1 MQKIVR
7 FVTVVAVCSL
17 ACAGFAQASR
27 SAPPPHVPVSLSVQP
42 ALVPLVGPRAEGR
55 VVVTAYHKDG
65 SLEDVT
71 PRVVMKSL
79 QPHIVGVGPDR
90 ILRPVSD
97 GQTRIKVAYA
107 GRTAQFT
114 VKVKDAHRQ
123 APIDFTRE
131 VVPILTRAG
140 CNQGSCHGSQ
150 YGKGGFKLS
159 LSGFEPSLDYFS
171 IVKHAGGRRALPFDP
186 PQSLILRKPTL
197 TVAHQ
202 GGLRLKLG
210 SRDYRILQTWLRE
223 GAHGPSN
230 NDPIVQKVEVF
241 PSERTLRPGE
251 KQTLVVR
258 ATYSD
263 GLVRDVTPWVRL
275 NTLNDGIATVST
287 EGVVTAVGRG
297 ETAIMVRFGG
307 EAAVVRITVPF
318 AHIANYPKLPRNN
331 YIDEHI
337 LRKWKTLGLLPS
349 GLCDDATFIRRVY
362 LDIIGTLPTPEE
374 VHTFLADH
382 SPNKRARLID
392 RVLDRPEY
400 ADYWTLKWGDLLRSA
415 PSHLGGKGMWSFT
428 NWIREQFRNNT
439 PMDQFARALI
449 TAQGST
455 YTNGPAN
462 YYRVARNAPDL
473 AETTAQVFLGTRLQC
488 TKCHHH
494 PFERWSQADYYRFA
508 AFFARVGLKG
518 SNEFGIFGGE
528 QVVRLATS
536 GEVNHPKTG
545 AVMKPTPLGGYPA
558 AMRVR
563 APKTAEL
570 VDPDPDANGDRR
582 TLLADWITRDNILF
596 ARNIVN
602 RYWGYL
608 MGRGLVEPIDDQRIT
623 NPPTNPELLDA
634 LAKDFMAHG
643 YDLKHLIRTICNS
656 RAYQLSS
663 QPTKQNQGDTAF
675 YTHFYIKRMPAEV
688 LLDAINTATGTQ
700 EKFAGL
706 PPGFRAI
713 QLPHPQIESRFLDLF
728 GRAPRVI
735 ACECERA
742 AEPTMA
748 QALNLMMG
756 DVVNRKVQ
764 DANGLIAKLIAAK
777 KTDEEIIQ
785 TFYLT
790 ALSRPPTARE
800 MQRALKAVNT
810 LCERPALL
818 PPQKVPYLPQAR
830 LPRTEEAKA
839 ADRKAALEDV
849 LWALLNSKEFVFI
862 H

>member
-1 MQKIVR
+1 MQRIVQ

-27 SAPPPHVPVSLSVQP
+27 SVPPPRAPVSLSVQP
-42 ALVPLVGPRAEGR
+42 TLVPLIGSRAEGR
-55 VVVTAYHKDG
+55 VVVTARHKDG

-79 QPHIVGVGPDR
+79 HPRIVSVGPDR
-90 ILRPVSD
+90 VLRPVSD
-97 GQTRIKVAYA
+97 GQAVVKVAYA

-114 VKVKDAHRQ
+114 VRVKDARRRI
-123 APIDFTRE
+123 PIDFTRE

-159 LSGFEPSLDYFS
+159 LSGFEPSLDHFS

-210 SRDYRILQTWLRE
+210 SRDYRILEAWLRA
-223 GAHGPSN
+223 GAPGPGAS
-230 NDPIVQKVEVF
+230 DPAVQKVEVF
-241 PSERTLRPGE
+241 PAARILRPGE

-263 GLVRDVTPWVRL
+263 GVVRDVTPWARL
-275 NTLNDGIATVST
+275 NTLNDGIASVSP

-307 EAAVVRITVPF
+307 EVAVVRVTVPF
-318 AHIANYPKLPRNN
+318 AYIANYPKLPRNN
-331 YIDEHI
+331 YIDDHI
-337 LRKWKTLGLLPS
+337 LRKWKMLGLLPS
-349 GLCDDATFIRRVY
+349 SLCDDTTFIRRVY
-362 LDIIGTLPTPEE
+362 LDVIGTLPAPEE
-374 VHTFLADH
+374 VRAFLADR
-382 SPNKRARLID
+382 SPDKRAKLID

-400 ADYWTLKWGDLLRSA
+400 ADYWTLKWGDLLRSE
-415 PSHLGGKGMWSFT
+415 PSRLGGKGMWSFT

-439 PMDQFARALI
+439 PIDRFARALI

-455 YTNGPAN
+455 YTTGPAN

-473 AETTAQVFLGTRLQC
+473 AETTAQVFLGMRLQC
-488 TKCHHH
+488 TRCHHH
-494 PFERWSQADYYRFA
+494 PFERWSQADYYKFA

-545 AVMKPTPLGGYPA
+545 EVMKPTPLGGYPA

-563 APKTAEL
+563 ASKTAEL
-570 VDPDPDANGDRR
+570 VDPNPDANGDRR
-582 TLLADWITRDNILF
+582 TLLAEWITRDNLLF

-634 LAKDFMAHG
+634 LAKDFVAHG

-675 YTHFYIKRMPAEV
+675 YTHYYIKRMPAEV

-700 EKFAGL
+700 EKFGGL

-764 DANGLIAKLIAAK
+764 DANGLIARLIAGK
-777 KTDEEIIQ
+777 KTDAEMIQ

-790 ALSRPPTARE
+790 AVGRMPLRQE
-800 MQRALKAVNT
+800 MSLALKT
-810 LCERPALL
+810 IRSLRDRPALL
-818 PPQKVPYLPQAR
+818 PPQKIPYLPQAR
-830 LPRTEEAKA
+830 VPRTEEAKA

>member
-1 MQKIVR
+1 
-7 FVTVVAVCSL
+7 
-17 ACAGFAQASR
+17 
-27 SAPPPHVPVSLSVQP
+27 
-42 ALVPLVGPRAEGR
+42 LVPLNGPRAEGR
-55 VVVTAYHKDG
+55 VVVIAHHKDG

-71 PRVVMKSL
+71 PRVVLRSL
-79 QPHIVGVGPDR
+79 QPHIVVVGADR
-90 ILRPVSD
+90 VLRPVAD
-97 GQTRIKVAYA
+97 GQAVVKVAYA
-107 GRTAQFT
+107 GRTTQFT
-114 VKVKDAHRQ
+114 VRVKDSHRR
-123 APIDFTRE
+123 APIEFTRE
-131 VVPILTRAG
+131 VVPILTHAG

-186 PQSLILRKPTL
+186 PQSLLLRKPTL

-210 SRDYRILQTWLRE
+210 SRDYRILEAWLRE
-223 GAHGPSN
+223 GAPGPGA
-230 NDPIVQKVEVF
+230 NDPVVQKVEVF
-241 PSERTLRPGE
+241 PTARILHAGE

-258 ATYSD
+258 AIYSD
-263 GLVRDVTPWVRL
+263 GVVRDVTPWARL
-275 NTLNDGIATVST
+275 NTLNDGVASVSP
-287 EGVVTAVGRG
+287 EGVVTAIGRG

-307 EAAVVRITVPF
+307 EVSVARITVPF
-318 AHIANYPKLPRNN
+318 AHIAKYPNLPRYN

-337 LRKWKTLGLLPS
+337 LRKWKMLGLLPS

-362 LDIIGTLPTPEE
+362 LDVIGTLPSPEE
-374 VHTFLADH
+374 VRAFLADR
-382 SPNKRARLID
+382 SSDKRAKLID

-400 ADYWTLKWGDLLRSA
+400 ADYWTLKWGDLLRST
-415 PSHLGGKGMWSFT
+415 PSYLGGKGMWSFT

-439 PMDQFARALI
+439 PMDRFAYALI

-455 YTNGPAN
+455 YTTGPAN
-462 YYRVARNAPDL
+462 YYRVARTPPDL
-473 AETTAQVFLGTRLQC
+473 AETTAQVFLGMRLQC

-494 PFERWSQADYYRFA
+494 PFERWSQADYYKFA

-528 QVVRLATS
+528 QVVRLATN
-536 GEVNHPKTG
+536 GEVTHPKTG
-545 AVMKPTPLGGYPA
+545 EVMKPTPLGGYPA
-558 AMRVR
+558 TMRVR
-563 APKTAEL
+563 TLKTAEL
-570 VDPDPDANGDRR
+570 IDPDPDANGDRR
-582 TLLADWITRDNILF
+582 KLLAEWITKDNLLF

-608 MGRGLVEPIDDQRIT
+608 MGRGLVEPIDDQRAT

-634 LAKDFMAHG
+634 LAKDFVAHG

-656 RAYQLSS
+656 RVYQLSS

-675 YTHFYIKRMPAEV
+675 YTHYYIKRMPAEV

-700 EKFAGL
+700 EKFGGL

-764 DANGLIAKLIAAK
+764 DANGLIAKLMAAK
-777 KTDEEIIQ
+777 KSDEEIIQ

-790 ALSRPPTARE
+790 AMSRPPTTQELQLA
-800 MQRALKAVNT
+800 QRAVHA
-810 LCERPALL
+810 LCDRPVLL
-818 PPQKVPYLPQAR
+818 PSRQIPYLPQAR

-839 ADRKAALEDV
+839 VDRKAALEDI
-849 LWALLNSKEFVFI
+849 LWALFNSKEFVFI